1 MRLAQ
6 ELGAQVQARLT
17 EQHGDTQKQSPVTI
31 ERLNDPSGAA
41 LLGLPAREQPRTW
54 VVAQTGHPAAG
65 P

>member
-1 MRLAQ
+1 M
-6 ELGAQVQARLT
+6 
-17 EQHGDTQKQSPVTI
+17 I